1 MRACGWVNGDVGV
14 ALTPLAHVRTC
25 AFFFLT
31 ALSQDWS
38 LERAGRVDKKK
49 LQQQQQEKQQ
59 QTEDGGVGEPLEC
72 ELRDFEE
79 MRRKVCFVDWLVGVF
94 VDVHWTGGRVGEI
107 DRECIPPIGP
117 PKKILPSIHLHTRQQ
132 HNSLRH

>member
-1 MRACGWVNGDVGV
+1 M
-14 ALTPLAHVRTC
+14 
-25 AFFFLT
+25 
-31 ALSQDWS
+31 
-38 LERAGRVDKKK
+38 DKKK

-107 DRECIPPIGP
+107 DRECLPLIGP
-117 PKKILPSIHLHTRQQ
+117 PKKNSPPYTYTHANNTIPSAIDKPTTRR
-132 HNSLRH
+132 STPRRRGSSSSGTRF